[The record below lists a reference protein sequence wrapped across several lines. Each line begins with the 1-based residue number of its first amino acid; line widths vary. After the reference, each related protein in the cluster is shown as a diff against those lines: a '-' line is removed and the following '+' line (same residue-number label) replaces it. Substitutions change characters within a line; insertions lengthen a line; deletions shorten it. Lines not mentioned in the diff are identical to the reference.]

1 MAGEGSRDATGD
13 GSREATGDGS
23 RDATGDATGDGPR
36 DATGDAS
43 AAKAGPGF
51 DPAGDSAVGAPD
63 APAATMRMVG
73 GSPTE
78 EELAAAH
85 SVIMAVLAEQ
95 AARGA
100 ELLEP
105 PIDRWRGSARAM
117 RRSLTPGPGAWAAT
131 SGMRGC

>member
-1 MAGEGSRDATGD
+1 
-13 GSREATGDGS
+13 
-23 RDATGDATGDGPR
+23 
-36 DATGDAS
+36 
-43 AAKAGPGF
+43 
-51 DPAGDSAVGAPD
+51 
-63 APAATMRMVG
+63 MRIVA

>member
-1 MAGEGSRDATGD
+1 MAGEGSRDATGEGSRDATGD
-13 GSREATGDGS
+13 GSRDP
-23 RDATGDATGDGPR
+23 TGDGPH

-43 AAKAGPGF
+43 DAKAGPGF
-51 DPAGDSAVGAPD
+51 DPAGDSAFGAPD
-63 APAATMRMVG
+63 APAATMRIVA